1 MSDPAGATPA
11 KTENLTFYTGDELYD
26 WIMRGINPKLTTKNL
41 GEFGKRKNAPLTA
54 EESAQYKADFA
65 EFDKRF
71 AEVKVAVHDTQ
82 KAEDK
87 AKLLA
92 LEAEDAKQ
100 TQAALQ
106 HMEDD
111 ISHLPS

>member
-1 MSDPAGATPA
+1 MTDPAAAGQA
-11 KTENLTFYTGDELYD
+11 KPEQLTFYTGDELYD

-41 GEFGKRKNAPLTA
+41 EKFGKRGDTPLSA

-65 EFDKRF
+65 EFDTRF
-71 AEVKVAVHDTQ
+71 AQVKTAVHDTQ
-82 KAEDK
+82 KTEDK